1 MAWQL
6 TYPAWSVASGVCGC
20 VSWGVCIPEQCQ
32 ASDVRR
38 SLFPSPLFDELSS
51 QVGGYW
57 VLGTGQLP

>member
-1 MAWQL
+1 MVAWQL
-6 TYPAWSVASGVCGC
+6 TSPLCGVG
-20 VSWGVCIPEQCQ
+20 VSSWGVCIPEQCQ